1 MHLKEGF
8 EAPCCCPSALAASQK
23 VLPLG
28 SLHWFAVPRCH
39 PASLRLAVC
48 RPAGLLSCDTA
59 MTQSVN
65 DVGNLGSVASPPGF
79 PGVVQSFQL
88 YILQARHLPA
98 LLHVV
103 GCSVT
108 LRFCIFEGALLLLR
122 LYHSQC
128 ETSEVTD
135 KTGLLLNKK
144 LQ

>member
-28 SLHWFAVPRCH
+28 SPLICCAPCH
-39 PASLRLAVC
+39 PAFLPLAVC